1 MTRKTIAIAFIVL
14 AGIVLPASS
23 ARPIWAQPLEE
34 TRPLRLY
41 VDIGYVNLF
50 DYPKWIALGPEFE
63 LRLHRLVSVNPDIA
77 VWIGESPRG
86 TARVVPGATVNL
98 RLRRFFVG
106 VGAVGRISEW
116 GESASGWLVPK
127 AQVGYLSGPAKLVLS
142 LLYLN
147 QTNEVVVGM
156 TIGIGIGRRQRD

>member
-1 MTRKTIAIAFIVL
+1 MTRKKIATVFIVL
-14 AGIVLPASS
+14 AGIVLPAAS
-23 ARPIWAQPLEE
+23 ARPGWTQPREE
-34 TRPLRLY
+34 TGQLRLY

-50 DYPKWIALGPEFE
+50 DYPKWIALGPELE
-63 LRLHRLVSVNPDIA
+63 LRLHRLVSVNPDVA

-127 AQVGYLSGPAKLVLS
+127 LQAGYRSGPAKLALY

-147 QTNEVVVGM
+147 QTNEVVAGM
-156 TIGIGIGRRQRD
+156 TIGFAIGRPPRG